1 MALFTVNLNVVSAEE
16 GLFSGSIK
24 SLQITGS
31 EGELGIMPGH
41 APLLTSLKPGMALIT
56 KDDDTEEVIYLSG
69 GMLEVQ
75 PNNVIVLADVA
86 TRADDLDEQAAL
98 EAKKRAEE
106 NMNATGGDVD
116 YAAVAASFGCC
127 VFRRLSSFLAVTLL
141 LIMVIASV
149 L

>member
-16 GLFSGSIK
+16 SLFTGSIK

-56 KDDDTEEVIYLSG
+56 KADDTEEVIYLSG

-86 TRADDLDEQAAL
+86 TRSADLDEQAIL
-98 EAKKRAEE
+98 EAKKRAED
-106 NMNATGGDVD
+106 NINNQSNDVD
-116 YAAVAASFGCC
+116 YAVAAAELARAVAQLR
-127 VFRRLSSFLAVTLL
+127 VIQVTKKKN
-141 LIMVIASV
+141 
-149 L
+149 

>member
-16 GLFSGSIK
+16 SLFSGSIK

-56 KDDDTEEVIYLSG
+56 KEDDSEEVIYLSG

-75 PNNVIVLADVA
+75 PNQVIVLADIA
-86 TRADDLDEQAAL
+86 TRSDDLDEQAIL
-98 EAKKRAEE
+98 NAKQRAEE
-106 NMNATGGDVD
+106 NINTHSGDVD
-116 YAAVAASFGCC
+116 YAIAAAELARAVAQLR
-127 VFRRLSSFLAVTLL
+127 VIQVTKKKN
-141 LIMVIASV
+141 
-149 L
+149 

>member
-98 EAKKRAEE
+98 EAKKRAED

-116 YAAVAASFGCC
+116 YAAVAAD
-127 VFRRLSSFLAVTLL
+127 LARAEAQLR
-141 LIMVIASV
+141 VIQATSKKV
-149 L
+149 

>member
-16 GLFSGSIK
+16 SLFSGSIK

-56 KDDDTEEVIYLSG
+56 KEDDSEEVIYLSG

-75 PNNVIVLADVA
+75 PNNVTVLADVA

-98 EAKKRAEE
+98 DAKQRAEDHI
-106 NMNATGGDVD
+106 NAQGGDVD
-116 YAAVAASFGCC
+116 YAEVAKELARAVAQL
-127 VFRRLSSFLAVTLL
+127 R
-141 LIMVIASV
+141 VIQATKKKI
-149 L
+149 